1 MMKKIFFLLSLILS
15 FSSFAFSQA
24 PKPKTMKVTSPD
36 KKLELTVSITDRIQW
51 SLTHEGDTV
60 VALSTLSLT
69 LGNQEV
75 LGHEP
80 VLRRSST
87 EAHQETI
94 STTFYKKSEVPN
106 NYNQLQLEFK
116 GKYSLLFRV
125 FDQGAAYRFVT
136 SFKDE
141 VQIVDEL
148 ATFNFYEVKKAYV
161 PYAISRLG
169 DRYHTSFESTYD
181 KLKLHEIQSD
191 SLIITP
197 LMVELNNGKK
207 AVITEADLEDYPGMF
222 LMVNDEKTGFQGN
235 FAPYPLAEEQG
246 GHNNLQ
252 SIVTRRAPYIAKT
265 GGGRSFP
272 WRVVAVAGN
281 DYELLNNDLVFNLAS
296 PSRIEDASW
305 IKPGKVAWDWWNAW
319 NLYGVD
325 FEAGINTETYKYYID
340 FAARND
346 IEYVILD
353 EGWSESTDLL
363 KIVPEINLREIV
375 DYGKDKDVGIVLW
388 AGWAPLRRQMDE
400 VYSKY
405 SKMGVKGYKID
416 FMDRDDQQVVNF
428 YYRAAREAARY
439 NQFVDFHGA
448 YKPTGLNRTWPNV
461 LSFEGV
467 FGLEQVKW
475 TQYDNFPEYDATIPY
490 IRMVAGPMD
499 YTPGA
504 MKNAIRENF
513 RAINTEPMSQGT
525 RCHQLAMYVVF
536 ESPFSMLADNPVAYM
551 KEPESLN
558 FISAIPTVFD
568 ETAALA
574 GEVGEYVAI
583 ARRKGDIWYAGAMT
597 NWNSRELVLD
607 LSFLS
612 PGSYRAVILA
622 DGVNANKVAKD
633 YKKMELTVRAGDKLP
648 IKMAPGGGWVA
659 TFVPVK

>member
-1 MMKKIFFLLSLILS
+1 MMKKIFSLLWLILS
-15 FSSFAFSQA
+15 FSFFTSSQSS
-24 PKPKTMKVTSPD
+24 KPKTMKVTSPD

-51 SLTHEGDTV
+51 TLTHEGDTV
-60 VALSTLSLT
+60 MAPSTLSLT
-69 LGNQEV
+69 LGNQGV
-75 LGHEP
+75 LGKDP

-94 STTFYKKSEVPN
+94 ATGLYKKSEVPN
-106 NYNQLQLEFK
+106 NYNQLQLDFK

-141 VQIVDEL
+141 VQVVDEL
-148 ATFNFYEVKKAYV
+148 ATFNFHEAKEAYV

-181 KLKLHEIQSD
+181 QLKLHEIQSD

-197 LMVELNNGKK
+197 LMVALTNGKK

-222 LMVNDEKTGFQGN
+222 LVVNDEKNGFQGN
-235 FAPYPLAEEQG
+235 YAPWPLEEEQG

-252 SIVTRRAPYIAKT
+252 SIVTRRASYIAKT
-265 GGGRSFP
+265 GGSRSFP
-272 WRVVAVAGN
+272 WRVVAVAG
-281 DYELLNNDLVFNLAS
+281 DDSELLNNDLVFNLAS
-296 PSRIEDASW
+296 PSRVEDISW
-305 IKPGKVAWDWWNAW
+305 IKPGKVAWDWWNAL

-340 FAARND
+340 FAADHN

-363 KIVPEINLREIV
+363 KIVPEINLQEIV
-375 DYGKDKDVGIVLW
+375 DYGKERNVGIVLW
-388 AGWAPLRRQMDE
+388 AGWAPLRRQMDQ
-400 VYSKY
+400 VYGRY

-461 LSFEGV
+461 LTFEGV
-467 FGLEQVKW
+467 YGLEQVKW
-475 TQYDNFPEYDATIPY
+475 TDYDDFPRYDVTAPF
-490 IRMVAGPMD
+490 IRMLAGPMD

-504 MKNAIRENF
+504 MKNATRQNF
-513 RAINTEPMSQGT
+513 RAVFTDPMSQGT

-551 KEPESLN
+551 KEPESLE
-558 FISAIPTVFD
+558 FISTVPTVFD
-568 ETAALA
+568 ETKALA

-583 ARRKGDIWYAGAMT
+583 ARRKGDTWYAGAMT
-597 NWNSRELVLD
+597 NWNARELVLD

-612 PGSYRAVILA
+612 PGSYRAVIFA
-622 DGVNANKVAKD
+622 DGVNADKVAKD
-633 YKKMELTVRAGDKLP
+633 YKKMELTVRGGDKLP
-648 IKMAPGGGWVA
+648 IKMASGGGWVA